1 VLCWHQFGLSEVLSK
16 YCSAQFLSFSLPFFL
31 SSYLTISDTFWI
43 MLSLGPSKL
52 AFLVVLVA
60 HFHRATAFLA
70 SSPGDRRISTV
81 VTTAVSIDS
90 QFADDGS
97 DETQSNRHIEFAG
110 LEPIPESSARQAR
123 VEEDERNKRKFVK
136 YGEELWNLRKV
147 MTSLSKKLVTAIN
160 SGVRER
166 EEDIR
171 EKLHDAE
178 RQDPELVYQM
188 ELEKLA
194 KAKSEGRTSDAKRHS
209 INAIAARSCL
219 PHFNLDGLW
228 VGK

>member
-1 VLCWHQFGLSEVLSK
+1 MASVWFERSSFETLLCTIS
-16 YCSAQFLSFSLPFFL
+16 FLL
-31 SSYLTISDTFWI
+31 SSFLLSNYLTISDTFWI

-123 VEEDERNKRKFVK
+123 VEEDERNKRK
-136 YGEELWNLRKV
+136 
-147 MTSLSKKLVTAIN
+147 SPN
-160 SGVRER
+160 S
-166 EEDIR
+166 
-171 EKLHDAE
+171 
-178 RQDPELVYQM
+178 Q
-188 ELEKLA
+188 
-194 KAKSEGRTSDAKRHS
+194 KSAAPRRVSRLFFMLPRAYAKRS
-209 INAIAARSCL
+209 IGERRARPRGWSW
-219 PHFNLDGLW
+219 GGW
-228 VGK
+228 VGAPGGFGVLFGLPIWRKF